1 MAKRK
6 LSDGLPKGAFVCV
19 SKAEDK
25 DAVCF
30 STDEISGLLEKLA
43 TNATPTSP

>member
-6 LSDGLPKGAFVCV
+6 LSEGLPKGAFVCV
-19 SKAEDK
+19 AKEEGK

-43 TNATPTSP
+43 TNATPSP